1 MLNDYQGGVCA
12 CENGCHRVLM
22 LVVAFVPDT
31 REGDEPSIVVLCGVV
46 AGVCDLYVCGDGAVK
61 SCACVRVCGKDGA
74 DGK

>member
-1 MLNDYQGGVCA
+1 
-12 CENGCHRVLM
+12 M